1 MHHLLKEMALP
12 QLTGWDYLAIDA
24 ASRRLFISNN
34 SGIVVLNI
42 DSFQVE
48 GTVPSPPTY
57 RGVGL
62 VHGVAIA
69 TPLNRGFISH
79 EVPPSIVW
87 FDLKTLAVRGSAPTD
102 AGTDAI
108 VYEPVTQRVF
118 AFNGKHRGVHNA
130 TVIEATT
137 GQGLGN
143 LALPGVPEF
152 AVADD
157 AGHLYVNVASQSR
170 LGRIDAK
177 SLKLTD
183 TWPMAPCEEPSGL
196 AIDAVHAVLFAA
208 CDNRILAMID
218 ASSGKVLATVAS
230 GVGTDAVAFDPG
242 TEDVFA
248 SNGEGTLTRAHKDS
262 PKALRL
268 IEQVK
273 TRPSARTLALD
284 TSTHR
289 VFLMAAVF
297 GEPPAHPTP
306 ENPHGY
312 PVALA
317 GTAKLLVFGP

>member
-1 MHHLLKEMALP
+1 M
-12 QLTGWDYLAIDA
+12 
-24 ASRRLFISNN
+24 
-34 SGIVVLNI
+34 
-42 DSFQVE
+42 
-48 GTVPSPPTY
+48 
-57 RGVGL
+57 
-62 VHGVAIA
+62 
-69 TPLNRGFISH
+69 
-79 EVPPSIVW
+79 
-87 FDLKTLAVRGSAPTD
+87 
-102 AGTDAI
+102 
-108 VYEPVTQRVF
+108 F
-118 AFNGKHRGVHNA
+118 AFNGKHRGVHDA
-130 TVIEATT
+130 TAIDATT
-137 GQGLGN
+137 GRGLGN

-157 AGHLYVNVASQSR
+157 AGHLYVNIASQSR

-177 SLKLTD
+177 SLKLTA
-183 TWPMAPCEEPSGL
+183 TWPMAPCKELSGL
-196 AIDAVHAVLFAA
+196 AIDAAHPVLFAA

-230 GVGTDAVAFDPG
+230 GEGTDAVAFDPG

-248 SNGEGTLTRAHKDS
+248 SNGEGTLTRAHEDS

-268 IEQVK
+268 LEQVK
-273 TRPSARTLALD
+273 TQPSARTLALD

-289 VFLMAAVF
+289 VFLMAAGF